1 MKELKYI
8 DLFAG
13 AGGLSEGFIRAGF
26 SPIAHVEMNK
36 DACDTIKTRTAYH
49 WLKENKKAEIYND
62 YLKSETKN
70 KEELW
75 KNVPEHLIN
84 SVINKEISE
93 NTLPEIFNSI
103 DKELNGNNVDL
114 IIGGP
119 PCQAYSLVGR
129 ARKDMESD
137 PRNHLYKHYVKFLEK
152 YNPNMFVFENVP
164 GILSAKNG
172 EYLNKIFKAVKSAG
186 YEVAIPPKNHLNAKD
201 FGVLQDRKRVIIIGW
216 KKELNLKYP
225 EFETKE
231 YSFQILKDLF
241 SDLKPLKNGQGTLNA
256 VAYTK
261 PTTEYLKQTNIRN
274 GLKFVTQHIVRP
286 NNDNDLEIYQ
296 IAIEKWNNGKRLNY
310 AELPKRLIKHSNTD
324 AFVNRFQVVNGKG
337 VSHTVVA
344 HIAMDGH
351 YYIHPD
357 KKQNRSIS
365 LREAARIQSFP
376 DDYFFEGSRTAAF
389 KQIGNAVPPLM
400 AQKIAEKILYFLNF
414 INMNIKIKTIE
425 DVKTFAKHLVQVE
438 KLSFHP
444 DDDFNDYVTN
454 ENKPFYTKEAAA
466 WRNKIMGECFDVCKK
481 KNVEIYE
488 IVLPFIQEPVFG

>member
-1 MKELKYI
+1 MKELNYI

-49 WLKENKKAEIYND
+49 WLKENKKADIYND

-93 NTLPEIFNSI
+93 STLPEIFNSI
-103 DKELNGNNVDL
+103 DKELNGNKVDL

-119 PCQAYSLVGR
+119 PCQAYSIVGR

-172 EYLNKIFKAVKSAG
+172 EYLNKIFKAVKNAG

-225 EFETKE
+225 EFETTE
-231 YSFQILKDLF
+231 HSFQILKDLF

-274 GLKFVTQHIVRP
+274 GLEFVTQHIVRP

-324 AFVNRFQVVNGKG
+324 SFVNRFQVVNGKG

-365 LREAARIQSFP
+365 VREAARIQSFP

-400 AQKIAEKILYFLNF
+400 AQKIAEKIREM
-414 INMNIKIKTIE
+414 I
-425 DVKTFAKHLVQVE
+425 
-438 KLSFHP
+438 
-444 DDDFNDYVTN
+444 
-454 ENKPFYTKEAAA
+454 
-466 WRNKIMGECFDVCKK
+466 
-481 KNVEIYE
+481 
-488 IVLPFIQEPVFG
+488 

>member
-1 MKELKYI
+1 MKNLSYI

-26 SPIAHVEMNK
+26 KPIAHVEMNK
-36 DACDTIKTRTAYH
+36 DACDTIKTRTTYH
-49 WLKENKKAEIYND
+49 WLKENKKTRIYND
-62 YLKSETKN
+62 YLKSETKK

-75 KNVPEHLIN
+75 QNAPEHLIN

-93 NTLPEIFNSI
+93 NSLPDIFKTI
-103 DKELNGNNVDL
+103 DKELNGKKVDL

-119 PCQAYSLVGR
+119 PCQAYSVVGR

-152 YNPNMFVFENVP
+152 YKPKMFVFENVP

-172 EYLNKIFKAVKSAG
+172 EYLSKIFKAVRNAG

-216 KKELNLKYP
+216 KKELNLQYP

-231 YSFQILKDLF
+231 HNFQILKDLF
-241 SDLKPLKNGQGTLNA
+241 SDLKPLKNGHGTLNA
-256 VAYTK
+256 VEYAK
-261 PTTEYLKQTNIRN
+261 PATEYLKQTNIRN
-274 GLKFVTQHIVRP
+274 GLEFVTQHISRP

-296 IAIEKWNNGKRLNY
+296 IAIEQWNNGKRLNY

-324 AFVNRFQVVNGKG
+324 SFVNRFQVVNGKG

-365 LREAARIQSFP
+365 VREAARIQSFP

-400 AQKIAEKILYFLNF
+400 AQKIAEKIREM
-414 INMNIKIKTIE
+414 I
-425 DVKTFAKHLVQVE
+425 
-438 KLSFHP
+438 
-444 DDDFNDYVTN
+444 
-454 ENKPFYTKEAAA
+454 
-466 WRNKIMGECFDVCKK
+466 
-481 KNVEIYE
+481 
-488 IVLPFIQEPVFG
+488 